1 MSNMVSLH
9 IPSFAPDGIFLCIIS
24 FPPSSPCGRFFCL
37 KRKRKRKKENPCCAS
52 SSLLYGKNNGKS
64 FPLFFLKQERKRQ
77 VQDHHSFLIFPF
89 GRRTYKRGISFLSP
103 LAEVIMH
110 HLSLLFLSW
119 RRKRKKEENAS
130 IHMQESFADFVR
142 AQEEKRKSSTLS
154 FPSSGEQSKRKRK
167 ANVTFSSSF
176 FPCRRR
182 NGESPLPWK
191 RKEKKKKT
199 RRRKNADRREKDKN
213 EKERKEGKRMG
224 ETATEHIAER
234 RIPDA
239 GEQKRSRKRIF
250 RQNARN
256 GGRERCF
263 SPHDGNVG
271 RTAHLPAFSLP
282 ICISKHGKSGE
293 PYFALFLP
301 FSVIARTPPSLPFPL
316 LLSLYL
322 SFRLRF
328 TLMLLYGI
336 IVLS

>member
-130 IHMQESFADFVR
+130 IHMQESFAFFVR
-142 AQEEKRKSSTLS
+142 AEEEKRTQTKWRISPPLKK
-154 FPSSGEQSKRKRK
+154 KR
-167 ANVTFSSSF
+167 
-176 FPCRRR
+176 
-182 NGESPLPWK
+182 E
-191 RKEKKKKT
+191 KEKDEKT
-199 RRRKNADRREKDKN
+199 EKRRQKGEGQKWKGTERREKDGRNGNGTYRRKAYSWRRRA
-213 EKERKEGKRMG
+213 EKEQKEDFPPERKKRG
-224 ETATEHIAER
+224 QRTLFFA
-234 RIPDA
+234 
-239 GEQKRSRKRIF
+239 SRWECRQDGASSCIF
-250 RQNARN
+250 A
-256 GGRERCF
+256 
-263 SPHDGNVG
+263 S
-271 RTAHLPAFSLP
+271 HL
-282 ICISKHGKSGE
+282 H
-293 PYFALFLP
+293 
-301 FSVIARTPPSLPFPL
+301 
-316 LLSLYL
+316 
-322 SFRLRF
+322 
-328 TLMLLYGI
+328 
-336 IVLS
+336 